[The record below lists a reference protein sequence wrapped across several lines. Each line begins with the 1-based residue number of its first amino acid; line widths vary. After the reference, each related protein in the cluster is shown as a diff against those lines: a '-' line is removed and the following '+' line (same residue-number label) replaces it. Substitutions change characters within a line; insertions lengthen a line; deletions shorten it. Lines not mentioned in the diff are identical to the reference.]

1 MISRN
6 KLLEVC
12 SGRCAYCGK
21 KINLFNMQVDY
32 VLPIQ
37 LGGTKTTDNALPAC
51 RECKEKKGSGSLEGF
66 RTLLSLRTGKAL
78 GFILRYGGIIESRFI

>member
-1 MISRN
+1 MISKN
-6 KLLEVC
+6 NLLKVC

-51 RECKEKKGSGSLEGF
+51 RECKEKKGSGSLESF
-66 RTLLSLRTGKAL
+66 RRRVQVKTGKNIR
-78 GFILRYGGIIESRFI
+78 FYFEIKRRY

>member
-1 MISRN
+1 MISKN

-51 RECKEKKGSGSLEGF
+51 RECKEKKGDDSLETF
-66 RTLLSLRTGKAL
+66 RRRVQVKTGKNIR
-78 GFILRYGGIIESRFI
+78 FYFEIKRRY